1 MDAAREIWAL
11 LFFVSLRACFLPNV
25 DDDKSKGLFLKT
37 FAVAA

>member
-1 MDAAREIWAL
+1 MYIYVDVICNI
-11 LFFVSLRACFLPNV
+11 VI